1 VNTITKRF
9 IIERGDIYLIEL
21 TTADSSK
28 GVKRPVLVIQNDIG
42 NLYCNSVLEI
52 NKVEVKFLRNLI
64 TLDICYHIWD
74 YSGISFKNI
83 WKVHSNHMQSRE
95 S

>member
-1 VNTITKRF
+1 MNTITKRF

-42 NLYCNSVLEI
+42 NLYCNSVIIVPLFLNVSLKKMLLAVEI
-52 NKVEVKFLRNLI
+52 KAGGVMV
-64 TLDICYHIWD
+64 
-74 YSGISFKNI
+74 
-83 WKVHSNHMQSRE
+83 
-95 S
+95 

>member
-42 NLYCNSVLEI
+42 NLYCNSVI
-52 NKVEVKFLRNLI
+52 IVP
-64 TLDICYHIWD
+64 
-74 YSGISFKNI
+74 
-83 WKVHSNHMQSRE
+83 
-95 S
+95 